1 MPDGMTK
8 RNGNNIYS
16 FVAKIPQPHSE
27 KELSS
32 AMHLTLEVC
41 SLLLKKFQTSVRKK
55 HLQAAVQEPEKLG
68 RSSWVLSELNM
79 LSPRDHIL
87 MKSAGIKSL
96 CQPKEASK
104 ITNVMNEGELIDS
117 LLNGT
122 MTAYI
127 ITRTEY
133 FTQCEIP
140 TIIYGIQILHW
151 TENLFHFFLYIYKII
166 PTTLEYFS
174 KWIFLHFHEKIFYPC
189 C

>member
-1 MPDGMTK
+1 MPDGTTK

-27 KELSS
+27 KELSNAS
-32 AMHLTLEVC
+32 NSR
-41 SLLLKKFQTSVRKK
+41 SLLFTSQKVPNQCKKKTSAICCSGAWKARKI
-55 HLQAAVQEPEKLG
+55 L
-68 RSSWVLSELNM
+68 LSTVWLNM
-79 LSPRDHIL
+79 LSPRDHIP

-127 ITRTEY
+127 ITLTEY
-133 FTQCEIP
+133 FIQCEIP

-151 TENLFHFFLYIYKII
+151 TENLFHFYIYI
-166 PTTLEYFS
+166 
-174 KWIFLHFHEKIFYPC
+174 
-189 C
+189 